1 MLNVLIAMS
10 LGIATGY
17 LIRGRKWLAKTN
29 EKLITGVIYLLL
41 FLMGIPIG
49 ANETIIKNLLTL
61 GLNAFLIAIGGIAG
75 SVLLAWLAY
84 RYYFKSHEE
93 SEG

>member
-1 MLNVLIAMS
+1 MLNVIIAMS
-10 LGIATGY
+10 LGIASGF
-17 LIRGRKWLAKTN
+17 LIRRRTWLLKIN

-41 FLMGIPIG
+41 FLLGIPIG

-61 GLNAFLIAIGGIAG
+61 GLNASLVAFGGIAG
-75 SVLLAWLAY
+75 SALLAWLTY
-84 RYYFKSHEE
+84 RYFFKHHEE